1 MEIHNYIMKRFHTNP
16 NVHIELKDLSEIN
29 VGDLGSRQ
37 EELEFLGYWGLINFH
52 PLLSMGSIVASIDD
66 DRVPENNSF
75 LEKLYR
81 FESHQFSPI
90 AQKTGLM
97 TPIMTSSLFPDTT
110 VAEELVK
117 HDEGPKVEYHCNS
130 CSVDRSCKRYHCQKQ
145 EDFDLCTDCFSNGK
159 FGSGMPSFDFILM
172 EPAKF
177 PGFSDGKWTDEET
190 LLLLEALEPMSVC
203 WVLFPPCTTDPLIC
217 VLHYTETGA
226 LTEPLWDAATN
237 PYPYPSNA
245 TFVTQFVNGLLDSTN
260 DLLTFTTHIRDFL
273 VHSKEFSAKSVPESK
288 LVSSTTLSF
297 SLLRPRSLLFSLKF
311 HASLSLKSPAST
323 FCAFSDA
330 EEDEEDDEEED
341 LDQDN
346 ISTDK
351 YDDVSGEASD
361 EADVFAR
368 HGGFK
373 WQRVDKLCNEVR
385 EFGADLIDVD
395 ELASVYDFRI
405 DKFQRQVILAFLRG
419 FSVVVSA
426 PTSSRKTL
434 IAEAATE
441 YVNGLL
447 SVSVKETTT
456 GYRNEIT
463 ITNDQ
468 KKLSA
473 EEIIRIIHEAEN
485 YQVDD
490 RKFMKKANTMNALD
504 DYVYKMRNAL
514 NNKNINSKLCLQ
526 EREKIKSVIS
536 KVTDLLEGDNQPYEI
551 EVFEDHLNE
560 LVNLF
565 DRVIGNSQ
573 EQALLCVV
581 HLSLNGSQSNSTSA
595 NTEVDFDK

>member
-1 MEIHNYIMKRFHTNP
+1 MKRFHTNP

-190 LLLLEALEPMSVC
+190 LLLLEALEPMSA
-203 WVLFPPCTTDPLIC
+203 
-217 VLHYTETGA
+217 ETGA

-245 TFVTQFVNGLLDSTN
+245 TF
-260 DLLTFTTHIRDFL
+260 
-273 VHSKEFSAKSVPESK
+273 SVPESK

-323 FCAFSDA
+323 FCAFSDV

-565 DRVIGNSQ
+565 DRVIGKIFDNEILKNDWSSRKKVQ
-573 EQALLCVV
+573 IIHYVMLKWGFALLIGLGTGLVGFFNSFAV
-581 HLSLNGSQSNSTSA
+581 ENIAGFKLFMTTSLMS
-595 NTEVDFDK
+595 KHR